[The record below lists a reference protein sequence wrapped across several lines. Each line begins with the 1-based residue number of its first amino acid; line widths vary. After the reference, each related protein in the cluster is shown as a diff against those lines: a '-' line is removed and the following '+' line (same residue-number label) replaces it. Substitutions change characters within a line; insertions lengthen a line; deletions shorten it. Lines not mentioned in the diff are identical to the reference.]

1 MNAASNLLQT
11 LARRDVRIGIS
22 AGKLTVD
29 APPGVLTDLDREAL
43 VRHKAGLVTALLD
56 ANAGPANTPLP
67 DALVQAALRLC
78 AAHGDGPEAQR
89 QMLDDLA
96 GYPADR
102 HERLTDYLNAAA
114 DALAAHPDQDDRRT
128 CAQCLNFR
136 RRDGACLAAR
146 RDELPNTARSYRP
159 LPDTLR
165 RCERYRPQADDVDPR
180 PGYERWPGLTF
191 GDP

>member
-1 MNAASNLLQT
+1 MNAVTTILQT
-11 LARRDVRIGIS
+11 LAHRGVRIGIS
-22 AGKLTVD
+22 GDKLRVN
-29 APPGVLTDLDREAL
+29 APPGILTDEDREAL

-67 DALVQAALRLC
+67 DALVQAALRLG

-102 HERLTDYLNAAA
+102 REWLTDYLDAAA
-114 DALAAHPDQDDRRT
+114 DALAAYPDQDDRRT

-159 LPDTLR
+159 RLDTLR
-165 RCERYRPQADDVDPR
+165 RCERYRPQADDVAPR

>member
-11 LARRDVRIGIS
+11 LAHRGVLIGIS
-22 AGKLTVD
+22 GGKLTVD
-29 APPGVLTDLDREAL
+29 APPGILTGEDREAL
-43 VRHKAGLVTALLD
+43 VRHKAGLVKVLN

-67 DALVQAALRLC
+67 DALVRAALRLC
-78 AAHGDGPEAQR
+78 EAHSDGLQAQR

-102 HERLTDYLNAAA
+102 HEWLTDYLNAAA
-114 DALAAHPDQDDRRT
+114 DVLAADPGQDDRRT